1 MTDTLKVRSNNPV
14 LAWVTAGGVI
24 ALAGGGFTLSF
35 AALRDLAAGSGIP
48 ENLAGLWPLI
58 VDGFIVVASASAFAL
73 KSRGRRVTWYPWT
86 ALIVFSIISVAGNSL
101 HAIDSAESL
110 RVPIIVAAV
119 VSAVPAIAL
128 LIASHLLVL
137 MISGEPNEDAGA
149 DRAAD
154 ASTGAVPAQLAEA
167 EPVVVFQEMRTAAA
181 GTGTK
186 ELEAALTADDPKE
199 RLTAWYRQMTVEGK
213 KVTGPNAAEFLG
225 VSASTAK
232 RYLTDVRRDLETADS

>member
-1 MTDTLKVRSNNPV
+1 MNDTLKMRSNSPV
-14 LAWVTAGGVI
+14 LAWVTVGGVV

-58 VDGFIVVASASAFAL
+58 VDGFIIVASASAFAL

-101 HAIDSAESL
+101 HAIDSADSL
-110 RVPIIVAAV
+110 RVPIFVAAV

-137 MISGEPNEDAGA
+137 MISDERGESAEPSPAF
-149 DRAAD
+149 D
-154 ASTGAVPAQLAEA
+154 ASTGAVPAQLTET
-167 EPVVVFQEMRTAAA
+167 EPVVVFEEMRAA
-181 GTGTK
+181 GVSSGTK
-186 ELEAALTADDPKE
+186 ELGASPSAEDPKA

-232 RYLTDVRRDLETADS
+232 RYLADVRRDLGAADS